1 VGSDNTEIFL
11 AGGEQ
16 AVARLKLH
24 VECRVASA
32 CHTAVILHITEIV
45 QSLHG
50 KIFLQEKV
58 INKVKLQSQV
68 FPSFTM

>member
-1 VGSDNTEIFL
+1 MRSDSTEIFL

-16 AVARLKLH
+16 AVARVKLR

-32 CHTAVILHITEIV
+32 CHTALIFHITGIV

-50 KIFLQEKV
+50 KIFLPEK
-58 INKVKLQSQV
+58 
-68 FPSFTM
+68 